1 MKRILF
7 LFFTLFLFAST
18 TLLAQDRIYPRNSKK
33 FIKAKISEVGLDEIK
48 YKEFDNQDGPVFSI
62 EKDEI
67 EKIEYASGRIEKFEQ
82 SISAKVSIA
91 EMHKNN
97 LKIGFLS
104 PIFCHLHISF
114 EKGVKQGQSWE
125 VHSTFIGVGQRPYPY
140 TYYRPNT
147 DFSEYYYKKQ
157 AGLMVGAGY
166 KFSFTPDY
174 IVRGSR
180 SRHILQGSFFRP
192 SAYLGGFKYNTYSIN
207 MSNNISTKKTTIFT
221 GALIAELGK
230 QWIMSNRAS
239 LEIYGGI
246 GYGFDT
252 RPIINRDFA
261 SVSDYTSF
269 YYLYNRLS
277 NNPSSNS
284 FLVINGGI
292 KLGYL
297 FHTKKERENLK
308 KK

>member
-1 MKRILF
+1 M
-7 LFFTLFLFAST
+7 
-18 TLLAQDRIYPRNSKK
+18 
-33 FIKAKISEVGLDEIK
+33 
-48 YKEFDNQDGPVFSI
+48 
-62 EKDEI
+62 
-67 EKIEYASGRIEKFEQ
+67 
-82 SISAKVSIA
+82 A

-104 PIFCHLHISF
+104 PILYHLHFSF
-114 EKGVKQGQSWE
+114 ERGVKQGQSWE
-125 VHSTFIGVGQRPYPY
+125 LHSTFIGLGQRPYPY
-140 TYYRPNT
+140 EYYRPYT
-147 DFSEYYYKKQ
+147 DLVEYYYKKQ
-157 AGLMVGAGY
+157 AGLMIGAGY

-174 IVRGSR
+174 VVRGLR
-180 SRHILQGSFFRP
+180 SRHIMQGSFFRP

-207 MSNNISTKKTTIFT
+207 SSNSITTKKTSIFT

-252 RPIINRDFA
+252 RPIINKDY
-261 SVSDYTSF
+261 STVNDYTSF
-269 YYLYNRLS
+269 YYLYTRLS
-277 NNPSSNS
+277 SNPTSNS

-297 FHTKKERENLK
+297 FHTKKEKENLK

>member
-1 MKRILF
+1 MKHKLF
-7 LFFTLFLFAST
+7 LFFTLFLFTST
-18 TLLAQDRIYPRNSKK
+18 AVFAQDRIYMRNVKK
-33 FIKAKISEVGLDEIK
+33 IIKAKITEVGLDEIK
-48 YKEFDNQDGPVFSI
+48 YKEFENQDGPIFSV

-67 EKIEYASGRIEKFEQ
+67 EKIEYANGRIEKFEQ
-82 SISAKVSIA
+82 SISAKVSMA

-97 LKIGFLS
+97 MKIGFLS
-104 PIFCHLHISF
+104 PIFCHLHFSF
-114 EKGVKQGQSWE
+114 ERGVKQGQSWE
-125 VHSTFIGVGQRPYPY
+125 LHSTFIGLGQRPYPY
-140 TYYRPNT
+140 EYYRPNT
-147 DFSEYYYKKQ
+147 DLVEYYYKKQ
-157 AGLMVGAGY
+157 AGLMIGAGY

-174 IVRGSR
+174 VVRGLR
-180 SRHILQGSFFRP
+180 SRHIMQGSFFRP

-207 MSNNISTKKTTIFT
+207 SSNSITTKKTSIFT

-252 RPIINRDFA
+252 RPVINKDYSTVNDF
-261 SVSDYTSF
+261 TSF
-269 YYLYNRLS
+269 YYLYTRLS
-277 NNPSSNS
+277 SNPTSNS

-297 FHTKKERENLK
+297 FHTKKEKENLK